1 MKRKDIRPS
10 FSKIWN
16 TESDVFYPGNK
27 KKMAQ
32 PDDTSIF
39 DGSTVLWKCVKWLM
53 LSNGFVVFLGPL
65 PV

>member
-27 KKMAQ
+27 KK
-32 PDDTSIF
+32 
-39 DGSTVLWKCVKWLM
+39 KWLSLM
-53 LSNGFVVFLGPL
+53 TLRYLMVPL
-65 PV
+65 YYESV

>member
-39 DGSTVLWKCVKWLM
+39 DGSTVL
-53 LSNGFVVFLGPL
+53 
-65 PV
+65 